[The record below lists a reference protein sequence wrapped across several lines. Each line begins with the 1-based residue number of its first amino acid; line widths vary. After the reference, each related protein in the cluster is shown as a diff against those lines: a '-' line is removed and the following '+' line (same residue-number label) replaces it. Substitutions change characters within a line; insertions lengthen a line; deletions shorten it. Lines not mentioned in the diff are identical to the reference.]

1 MASFFN
7 TLDIILMPR
16 KLTDY
21 FLLFLK
27 GLAMGSADVIPG
39 VSGGTIAFI
48 TGIYEEL
55 LDTIKAFD
63 LTALKLLTGFKI
75 KELWRYINGNFLVA
89 LLAGIGLSIII
100 FAQVITHLLELYPIY
115 VWSFF
120 FGLIIISSIT
130 IARQIKRW
138 SPGVIFAFIAGLV
151 SAYIIVSSTPATT
164 PTSWWFIILSG
175 MIAITAMILPG
186 ISGSFILLIMGKYE
200 YVLRALKELNYLV
213 IALFAAGCVI
223 GLLSFSRAISWFLKK
238 YHNMAI
244 GLLSGFMVG
253 SLYKIWP
260 WKRVV
265 QFRLNS
271 AGEQV
276 PFIESNVWPHYYHK
290 LTGQDPQILFA
301 LLFIALGFGVV
312 VIIEKIAHTTVKYK
326 NK

>member
-1 MASFFN
+1 
-7 TLDIILMPR
+7 
-16 KLTDY
+16 
-21 FLLFLK
+21 
-27 GLAMGSADVIPG
+27 MGSADVIPG

-55 LDTIKAFD
+55 LDSIKAFD
-63 LTALKLLTGFKI
+63 LTAFRLLTAFEI
-75 KELWRYINGNFLVA
+75 KKLWQHINGNFLVA
-89 LLAGIGLSIII
+89 LLTGIGVSIII
-100 FAQVITHLLELYPIY
+100 FAQVITRLLELYPIY

-130 IARQIKRW
+130 IARQIKSW
-138 SPGVIFAFIAGLV
+138 SPGVIVAFVVGLA
-151 SAYIIVSSTPATT
+151 SAYLIVSSTPATT
-164 PTSWWFIILSG
+164 PTAWWFIILSG
-175 MIAITAMILPG
+175 MVAITAMILPG

-200 YVLRALKELNYLV
+200 YVLRALKDLNYLV
-213 IALFAAGCVI
+213 IVLFAGGCVI

-271 AGEQV
+271 AGQQV
-276 PFIESNVWPHYYHK
+276 PFIESNVWPQYYHK
-290 LTGQDPQILFA
+290 LTGQDPQVLFA

-312 VIIEKIAHTTVKYK
+312 VVIEKIAHTSIKYK
-326 NK
+326 KK